1 MKQRKTSSASKLAL
15 LDKSSGLA
23 IADKPFIG
31 SWNEAPKHSQDN
43 EYILRGYRVNFN
55 TTKRILKSLFMLHN
69 ESMNVWSHL
78 AGMIVFIAFVSYV
91 GFRLS
96 PLFTF
101 KSLSDLREKMSR
113 EWGELP
119 NFENAT
125 DRYSQFKH

>member
-1 MKQRKTSSASKLAL
+1 MKQRKTLPASKVALPGESRDLAV
-15 LDKSSGLA
+15 
-23 IADKPFIG
+23 ADKPFIG
-31 SWNEAPKHSQDN
+31 SWDEAPKHSQDN

-101 KSLSDLREKMSR
+101 KSLSDLREKTSHR
-113 EWGELP
+113 WSELLS
-119 NFENAT
+119 FENAA
-125 DRYSQFKH
+125 DRYLQSKH